1 MRGDSAVRI
10 WRLND
15 GMSRVGMECRTASI
29 ETVTSREPGLL
40 FMDTSATNLIGKVH
54 RTDHDVLGQINA
66 SFG

>member
-1 MRGDSAVRI
+1 VRI

-15 GMSRVGMECRTASI
+15 GMSRVGMGCRTASI

-40 FMDTSATNLIGKVH
+40 FMDISAINLIKKVH
-54 RTDHDVLGQINA
+54 KTDHDVSGQIDA